1 MPEEPC
7 QCPDCQRFYR
17 EHDRLIREFPTLR
30 QQQELNWAALQSFR
44 TLSGRV
50 LEDLQKQQGAR
61 QQQDQAAANARGP
74 AASAD
79 ESSDGLQQAM
89 ADLENINAHLFSI
102 EALMER
108 VFDVRVPEEIEQKF
122 RELAGELAPDP
133 LNVDRLRLNRLL
145 HQTPDLPRPQL
156 KQASRCVADKGGQSF
171 PPRPFGITTVEKSPH
186 QDKAVASS

>member
-50 LEDLQKQQGAR
+50 LEDLQKQQSAR

-79 ESSDGLQQAM
+79 ESSEGLQQAM

-145 HQTPDLPRPQL
+145 HQTPDLPDR
-156 KQASRCVADKGGQSF
+156 S
-171 PPRPFGITTVEKSPH
+171 
-186 QDKAVASS
+186 

>member
-1 MPEEPC
+1 MREEPC

-50 LEDLQKQQGAR
+50 LEDLQKQHGLRPQVDPGA
-61 QQQDQAAANARGP
+61 AP
-74 AASAD
+74 ATPGAGSEEAPD
-79 ESSDGLQQAM
+79 PLHQAM

-108 VFDVRVPEEIEQKF
+108 VFDVRVPDEIEQKF
-122 RELAGELAPDP
+122 REFAGELAPDP

-145 HQTPDLPRPQL
+145 HQTPDLPDR
-156 KQASRCVADKGGQSF
+156 S
-171 PPRPFGITTVEKSPH
+171 
-186 QDKAVASS
+186 